1 MGALVMTRRITRE
14 EGIFAGNSAGA
25 AMAGLLQMRTRFSK
39 GDVVVVIFHDHGT
52 RYLAKMFN
60 DDWMR
65 EKGFL
70 DKTGLV
76 ARDLVASRDRQP
88 MVALDQSDLVTRAMH
103 VMTEND
109 YSQVP
114 VTAEG
119 RIVGSCNFTNVIAG
133 AFQACTLGYS
143 MDARAQGS
151 GRMYEAL
158 SATIPH
164 VMQALELHRV
174 MANYQPTNARSG
186 ALLRR
191 LGFRIEGYARDYL
204 FVDGAWRDHVL
215 TSFVRENAPPP
226 KPP

>member
-1 MGALVMTRRITRE
+1 VRTLDLSDRPTHAAFVE
-14 EGIFAGNSAGA
+14 AGS
-25 AMAGLLQMRTRFSK
+25 
-39 GDVVVVIFHDHGT
+39 V
-52 RYLAKMFN
+52 
-60 DDWMR
+60 
-65 EKGFL
+65 
-70 DKTGLV
+70 
-76 ARDLVASRDRQP
+76 
-88 MVALDQSDLVTRAMH
+88 RAM
-103 VMTEND
+103 
-109 YSQVP
+109 S
-114 VTAEG
+114 VTLPESAATDRPDLRTARLRIHMPHPGRASDVLAYFERNRAHLEPWEPARPTGFYTPEYWERRLASNRDEWMARVSARVFLEEEG

>member
-1 MGALVMTRRITRE
+1 M
-14 EGIFAGNSAGA
+14 
-25 AMAGLLQMRTRFSK
+25 
-39 GDVVVVIFHDHGT
+39 
-52 RYLAKMFN
+52 
-60 DDWMR
+60 
-65 EKGFL
+65 
-70 DKTGLV
+70 
-76 ARDLVASRDRQP
+76 
-88 MVALDQSDLVTRAMH
+88 RAM
-103 VMTEND
+103 
-109 YSQVP
+109 S
-114 VTAEG
+114 VTLPESAAADRPDLRTARLRVHMPHPGRAPEVLAYFERNRAHLEPWEPARPTGFYTPEYWERRLASNRDEWMARVSARLFLEEEG

-151 GRMYEAL
+151 GRMFEAL

-215 TSFVRENAPPP
+215 TSFVRENAPTP